1 LILLIKSLVAYG
13 LLFIHCAFKKHFK
26 KSNLG
31 SVMNKSFKTLFGTA
45 AVSFAMV
52 CATTTVSASPITV
65 TGMQFA
71 SPTTVLINNVT
82 PAETAYV
89 YAGAFNTSDGISNFA
104 SWCVDIFQSTYFGP
118 TINNYNLVSGT
129 TALTAS
135 RADMLGRLATGSLSL
150 VNNAATSAAFQLAIW
165 EIVNETSGTSYSLS
179 NGNFTARNAS
189 SAAISIAQGWL
200 NNLPGSSNYSV
211 NVWQSATHQDLA
223 VFTQVPEPA
232 SLGLLGLGLAGLALI
247 KRRKKATV

>member
-1 LILLIKSLVAYG
+1 MKKSIKSIL
-13 LLFIHCAFKKHFK
+13 
-26 KSNLG
+26 N
-31 SVMNKSFKTLFGTA
+31 TA
-45 AVSFAMV
+45 IVSAALAV
-52 CATTTVSASPITV
+52 VSAPVLASPITV

-71 SPTTVLINNVT
+71 SPTTVLINNVS

-89 YAGAFNTSDGISNFA
+89 YAGAFNTTDGISNFA

-118 TINNYNLVSGT
+118 TINNYNLVSGA

-135 RADMLGRLATGSLSL
+135 RADMLGRLATESLSL

-165 EIVNETSGTSYSLS
+165 EIVNETTGNGYNLS
-179 NGNFTARNAS
+179 SGNFTARNAS
-189 SAAISIAQGWL
+189 SAAITIAQGWL

-247 KRRKKATV
+247 KRRKKAAV

>member
-1 LILLIKSLVAYG
+1 
-13 LLFIHCAFKKHFK
+13 
-26 KSNLG
+26 
-31 SVMNKSFKTLFGTA
+31 MNKSLKTLLGTA
-45 AVSFAMV
+45 TASLAMV
-52 CATTTVSASPITV
+52 CATTASASPITV

-71 SPTTVLINNVT
+71 SPTTVLIHNVT

-89 YAGAFNTSDGISNFA
+89 YAGAFNTTDGTSNFA

-118 TINNYNLVSGT
+118 TINNYNLVSGA

-247 KRRKKATV
+247 KRRKKAAV

>member
-1 LILLIKSLVAYG
+1 
-13 LLFIHCAFKKHFK
+13 
-26 KSNLG
+26 
-31 SVMNKSFKTLFGTA
+31 MNKSIKTFLGTA
-45 AVSFAMV
+45 AVSVATA
-52 CATTTVSASPITV
+52 CAATTASASPITV

-71 SPTTVLINNVT
+71 SPTTVLIHNIT

-89 YAGAFNTSDGISNFA
+89 YAGAFNTTDGTSTFA

-118 TINNYNLVSGT
+118 TINNYNLVSGA

-135 RADMLGRLATGSLSL
+135 RADMLGRLATESLSL

-165 EIVNETSGTSYSLS
+165 EIVNETSGNGYNLS
-179 NGNFTARNAS
+179 SGNFTARNAS